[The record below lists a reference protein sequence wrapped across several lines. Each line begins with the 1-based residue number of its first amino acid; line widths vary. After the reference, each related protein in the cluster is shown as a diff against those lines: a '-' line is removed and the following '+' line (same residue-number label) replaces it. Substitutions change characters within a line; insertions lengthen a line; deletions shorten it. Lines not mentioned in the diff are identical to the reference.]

1 MSTTTDPSASQK
13 RRSFLLLVAALI
25 VGVAVVVFLL
35 GRGDDGAVP
44 STLTPGASGPAA
56 TGAVTLRT
64 ACAEIPPDMAF
75 RVDALRRTAEL
86 IRADVV
92 TMRQEGNT
100 ADAAQATK
108 VVDALDALAAAEDRQ
123 KGVSRATRELGQT
136 LTSIC

>member
-1 MSTTTDPSASQK
+1 MSVTPDPSASQK
-13 RRSFLLLVAALI
+13 RRSFLVLVAALI
-25 VGVAVVVFLL
+25 VGVAVMAFVL

-44 STLTPGASGPAA
+44 STPTPGASGSAA

-75 RVDALRRTAEL
+75 RVDSLRRTAEL

-92 TMRQEGNT
+92 TMQQAGNT

-108 VVDALDALAAAEDRQ
+108 VADALDALAVAEDSQ